1 MLTVRAAAQ
10 LLGAAESLDGLDAIA
25 AALGAAAPS
34 GPLDEPTRRALGL
47 ADGIVDARV
56 SVGPGALRLLL
67 ARAAPRESLATL
79 LPRLA
84 SRLAT
89 RAPHVLW
96 LLAVV
101 QPETNAIAIAAW
113 ADDRRPP
120 RIAALIADRTRIVD
134 SDADTLR
141 ALAAATSDRDLL
153 THSRWIDVL
162 GRESLTARFYRSLE
176 RAVATL
182 AQSSH
187 VGPDGVRR
195 ELALLH
201 TSRLLFLSFLE
212 AKGWLDGDRAFL
224 THQYDRC
231 VAARG
236 RFHDR
241 VLCPLFFGTL
251 NTPHKLRARAARA
264 FGRIPFLNGGLFAR
278 APLER
283 AHSGVAFSD
292 EAFGSL
298 IYDLFAQYRFTARE
312 ETADWNEAAIDPEML
327 GKAFESLMAS
337 AERRRTG
344 AFFTPFALVERVADA
359 GLDAALGQAPALADV
374 ERLTVL
380 DPACGS
386 GAFLVHVLERLSS
399 LRVRHGDT
407 RDLGAIRADVLT
419 RSIFG
424 VDVNPTA
431 VWLCQLRLWL
441 SVVIESAIGDP
452 DAVTP
457 LPNLDRNIRVGDAL
471 SGRAFA
477 DIEPGRGAAGLGQ
490 LRERYARAT
499 GVRKRTLAKALDR
512 SERAC
517 AIALVDSELSVLR
530 ARRRDLVV
538 VRRGRDLF
546 GDRRASSASEH
557 RVAGDW
563 RRRAADLRSLRRRI
577 ATGGALPFS
586 FGVHFAD
593 VAARGGFDLV
603 VGNPPWVRLHRI
615 DAAARAAFRRDFV
628 VARAAAWESG
638 AAQAGAA
645 KGFAGQVDVAA
656 LFVERSLRLLSTGGT
671 LTLLVPTKLW
681 CSLAGGGVRRLIA
694 SETRLR
700 RLEDYSEAL
709 TAFDA
714 AVYPSLIVAQR
725 PSGDVA
731 VDAEPDIHVAVS
743 RNGGRGAA
751 YAWHEQNCLAL
762 DASAGAPWI
771 LLPPDPRREFDRLA
785 RVGQALASS
794 PVGRPHLGV
803 KCGCNEA
810 FIVGV
815 DVHGEGVD
823 DDDLAEIRDARGECV
838 LIERHMLRPLVR
850 GEQLRRW
857 NVAPAAHAIIWPHDA
872 RGAPMQKLP
881 PYAARWFARWRSA
894 LVGRA
899 DARHASRWWTLFRT
913 ESVRLDRP
921 RVVWGDL
928 GREPRASVLLAGD
941 ATVALNSCYVARCR
955 DLCDADALA
964 ALLNGAIARAW
975 LNSIAEPAR
984 GGYRRYFGWTL
995 SLLPVPRDW
1004 ARARELLAPLGA
1016 AARAAAPPS
1025 DQALFDATLEAYG
1038 LARDSMASLVGWSC
1052 A

>member
-1 MLTVRAAAQ
+1 MLTVRAAAE
-10 LLGAAESLDGLDAIA
+10 LLAAADSLDALAPMAVALGAADAGAPLDEATLRALGLDDVVGDARIATGVGALRILLVLASAAESL
-25 AALGAAAPS
+25 
-34 GPLDEPTRRALGL
+34 
-47 ADGIVDARV
+47 
-56 SVGPGALRLLL
+56 
-67 ARAAPRESLATL
+67 ATV
-79 LPRLA
+79 LPRIA

-96 LLAVV
+96 LVAVA
-101 QPETNAIAIAAW
+101 QPETNGVAIAAW
-113 ADDRRPP
+113 TDDRRPP

-141 ALAAATSDRDLL
+141 ALAAAASDRDIL

-162 GRESLTARFYRSLE
+162 GRESLTVRFYRALE
-176 RAVATL
+176 RAVATI

-187 VGPDGVRR
+187 VGSDEVRR

-224 THQYDRC
+224 AHQFDRC
-231 VAARG
+231 IAARG
-236 RFHDR
+236 RVQDR
-241 VLCPLFFGTL
+241 VLRPLFFGTL
-251 NTPHKLRARAARA
+251 NTPHRRRARAARA

-278 APLER
+278 TALER
-283 AHSGVAFSD
+283 TNSHVAFSD
-292 EAFGSL
+292 DAYGAL

-312 ETADWNEAAIDPEML
+312 ETADWSEAAIDPEML

-359 GLDAALGQAPALADV
+359 GLDAALGSAPALVDV

-386 GAFLVHVLERLSS
+386 GAFLVHALERLAA

-407 RDLGAIRADVLT
+407 RDLGAVRGDVLT

-431 VWLCQLRLWL
+431 VWLCELRLWL
-441 SVVIESAIGDP
+441 SVVIESATSDP
-452 DAVTP
+452 DAVVP

-471 SGRAFA
+471 SGRAFY
-477 DIEPGRGAAGLGQ
+477 DVEPAHTAARVWR
-490 LRERYARAT
+490 LRERYSRAT
-499 GVRKRTLAKALDR
+499 GARKKTLARALDR

-517 AIALVDSELSVLR
+517 AIALVDRDLSLLH

-538 VRRGRDLF
+538 ARRGRDLF
-546 GDRRASSASEH
+546 GDRRTSSTAER

-563 RRRAADLRSLRRRI
+563 RRRAAELRSLRQRI
-577 ATGGALPFS
+577 STGGALPFS

-628 VARAAAWESG
+628 VARTAAWESG
-638 AAQAGAA
+638 AVQAGAA

-656 LFVERSLRLLSTGGT
+656 LFVERALRLLAPGGT
-671 LTLLVPTKLW
+671 LALLVPTKLW

-714 AVYPSLIVAQR
+714 AVYPSLIVAQQSTAD
-725 PSGDVA
+725 PA
-731 VDAEPDIHVAVS
+731 VDAEHDVCVAVS
-743 RNGGRGAA
+743 RARGAT
-751 YAWHEQNCLAL
+751 YAWQNRDPLAL
-762 DASAGAPWI
+762 DATAGAPWI
-771 LLPPDPRREFDRLA
+771 LLPPDPRREFDRLL
-785 RVGQALASS
+785 RIGQALASS
-794 PVGRPHLGV
+794 PIGRPHLGV

-810 FIVGV
+810 FVVRVEALDADGA
-815 DVHGEGVD
+815 
-823 DDDLAEIRDARGECV
+823 LADIRDARGDCS
-838 LIERHMLRPLVR
+838 LIERSMLRPLVR

-857 NVAPAAHAIIWPHDA
+857 IVVPSSHAIIWTHDA
-872 RGAPMQKLP
+872 HGTPIARLP
-881 PYAARWFARWRSA
+881 PCAARWFARWRTA
-894 LVGRA
+894 LVARA
-899 DARHASRWWTLFRT
+899 DARHASRWWALFRT
-913 ESVRLDRP
+913 ESARTDRP

-928 GREPRASVLLAGD
+928 GREPRASVLVAGD

-955 DLCDADALA
+955 DLDDADALA
-964 ALLNGAIARAW
+964 ALLNSPVARAW

-1004 ARARELLAPLGA
+1004 ARARELLAPHGA
-1016 AARAAAPPS
+1016 SARVGAPPS
-1025 DQALFDATLEAYG
+1025 DQTLLDATLEAYG
-1038 LARDSMASLVGWSC
+1038 LGRNSMSSLISWISS
-1052 A
+1052 